1 MPSMNTGMQR
11 RIGLLP
17 KTEDLLDYQGHIFGN
32 THRGFGGRKPTPTQ
46 EGFFGIGGIGMA
58 NGDGMSNA
66 WYGNDSL
73 AQDPLPVAG
82 TYGIGSADAAAM
94 SPDMMAAS
102 SYMKNKPANYDAPG
116 LFGLGEVS
124 DALVKHQSLVAVL
137 GLGMV
142 MYMMR

>member
-1 MPSMNTGMQR
+1 MV
-11 RIGLLP
+11 
-17 KTEDLLDYQGHIFGN
+17 
-32 THRGFGGRKPTPTQ
+32 RKRFT
-46 EGFFGIGGIGMA
+46 
-58 NGDGMSNA
+58 
-66 WYGNDSL
+66 L

-94 SPDMMAAS
+94 SPDMMTAS

>member
-46 EGFFGIGGIGMA
+46 EGFFGIGSIGMA

>member
-11 RIGLLP
+11 RIGILP

-32 THRGFGGRKPTPTQ
+32 THRGFSGRKPTPTQ
-46 EGFFGIGGIGMA
+46 EGFFGIGGLGMA
-58 NGDGMSNA
+58 TGDGMSNA
-66 WYGNDSL
+66 WYGNDAL
-73 AQDPLPVAG
+73 AQGPLPAAG

-94 SPDMMAAS
+94 SPSMMTAS
-102 SYMKNKPANYDAPG
+102 AHMGNKPANSDVPG

>member
-1 MPSMNTGMQR
+1 MVRKRFTSTGPTTS
-11 RIGLLP
+11 G
-17 KTEDLLDYQGHIFGN
+17 GN
-32 THRGFGGRKPTPTQ
+32 IRNR
-46 EGFFGIGGIGMA
+46 
-58 NGDGMSNA
+58 
-66 WYGNDSL
+66 
-73 AQDPLPVAG
+73 
-82 TYGIGSADAAAM
+82 SADAAAM